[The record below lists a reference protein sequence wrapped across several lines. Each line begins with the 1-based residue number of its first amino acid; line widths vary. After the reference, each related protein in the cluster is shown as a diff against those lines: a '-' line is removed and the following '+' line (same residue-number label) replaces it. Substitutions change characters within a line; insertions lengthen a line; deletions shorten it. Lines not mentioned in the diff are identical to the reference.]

1 MRPLK
6 GNNLEN
12 GNVASEPKH
21 KKKLEGL
28 DKLSLGISIPVA
40 ILIGVGIG
48 FGLKTLFNQS
58 WLLWLGVFWGVGAAV
73 NNVYKAYVKQ
83 KRELDELAEER
94 KYKRADENGDRDS

>member
-1 MRPLK
+1 M
-6 GNNLEN
+6 EN
-12 GNVASEPKH
+12 ENISNEPKH

-58 WLLWLGVFWGVGAAV
+58 WLLWLGVLWGIGAAV

-83 KRELDELAEER
+83 KKELDELAKER
-94 KYKRADENGDRDS
+94 EYKRVDSGGRDS